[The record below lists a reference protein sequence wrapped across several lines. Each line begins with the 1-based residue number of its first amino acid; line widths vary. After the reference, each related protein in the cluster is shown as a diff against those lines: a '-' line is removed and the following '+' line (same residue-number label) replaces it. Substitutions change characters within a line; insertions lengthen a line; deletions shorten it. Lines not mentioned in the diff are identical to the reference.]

1 MCFVFGPEVKKAL
14 SSTSLCV
21 EIKNA
26 LAEICLKGLYN
37 LYNIQQH
44 DAHVY
49 LDEKYIPKTTTS
61 MGKIA
66 SYLTMHS

>member
-49 LDEKYIPKTTTS
+49 LDE
-61 MGKIA
+61 
-66 SYLTMHS
+66 